1 MSLGR
6 YQEYKDVFQVNIDSG
21 EKKKGR
27 IFVYAVEKDGMASAH
42 DQDRA
47 VAQKTALELIDKFS
61 EAKSEDKDL
70 IKKNI
75 SASRSDKFALL
86 ESLMLKDNLSSVL
99 ASSPIN
105 IQELA
110 PLPWEELKDGF
121 LALYHNQKAFL
132 LSPEPVENPLIAK
145 KGDYDSLRDALDE
158 LTGDTILGV
167 EEKNL
172 DIGRVSEIGWDKVKN
187 ATDLFRTWREHSTLS
202 DLPYY
207 VIVGQATRYAM
218 EKAVAFAGQAITA
231 KQKITEKDVEEKFL
245 ELVNEF
251 KLKYNCSLFDF
262 KRYFVVLHAG
272 TRTPYASLSS
282 DYLLNAEMNSLKLD
296 AGILILQ
303 NGILRG
309 CSDMARS
316 LVLTE
321 EGKKVYLLTERLML
335 ESAIPAA
342 KPGNTGSDVYWAGV
356 SPLVEIEEEIKKWGM
371 LPPAASIKDSYNRD
385 IGHIMAK
392 QEPATIGLVKAETN
406 RRLQAG
412 MIGAVEYQWPYKKH
426 ALGIEDLYLVTDKR
440 GIVISR

>member
-132 LSPEPVENPLIAK
+132 LCPEPVENPLLTK
-145 KGDYDSLRDALDE
+145 KGDYDTLRDALDE
-158 LTGDTILGV
+158 LIGDASLGV

-218 EKAVAFAGQAITA
+218 EKAVAFAGEAITA